1 MLILT
6 CPASLPYSNQ
16 RIRDVVDDAVELVVL
31 VVELADLWMSR
42 AALKQNIEAEEGI
55 WYLCS
60 IRQVRVRVRFRIAIV
75 GIRVR
80 VSMQFGSIY
89 GGRARSL

>member
-31 VVELADLWMSR
+31 GVELGLVLGYNFPFPFFTETLSSFFHLPNAGFDPTNEKFES
-42 AALKQNIEAEEGI
+42 ND
-55 WYLCS
+55 
-60 IRQVRVRVRFRIAIV
+60 
-75 GIRVR
+75 
-80 VSMQFGSIY
+80 
-89 GGRARSL
+89 